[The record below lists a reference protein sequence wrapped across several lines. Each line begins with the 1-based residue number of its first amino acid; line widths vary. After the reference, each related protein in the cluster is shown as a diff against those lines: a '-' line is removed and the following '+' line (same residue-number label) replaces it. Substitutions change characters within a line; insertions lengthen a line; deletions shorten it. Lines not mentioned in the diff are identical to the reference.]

1 MPTSF
6 SPALTT
12 PILQI
17 GTSRFLQAHA
27 DLFVSEALS
36 RGEALG
42 PITIVQTS
50 GDAGRRRRL
59 DALAD
64 PAGYPVRIEGIKDGA
79 PTVSETRVK
88 SIRRALALE
97 TDLAEV
103 LRIAVDEAEI
113 ILSNTGDA
121 QWNPQQQDEA
131 GELQIGMSYPAK
143 LTHLLFARYKAHGRP
158 IQVMPAELL
167 ARNGDVLCTRVLA
180 LTARFG
186 SGFVQWVERDV
197 RFVNSLV
204 DRIVSEP
211 LEPAG
216 AVAEPYALWAIEDCD
231 GLLLPCRHEAIRVV
245 KSLDT
250 IEKLKLHILN
260 LGHTYLIARWQALG
274 HQAQYVRELIA
285 DDDMRADLLDLYRN
299 EVIPVFEAAGIGTEA
314 RDYVDTTIS
323 RFANPYLD
331 HRLSDI
337 AQNHAEKVRRRLA
350 AFVAYAQTLD
360 AGLDLTRLKAIAAS
374 IGETGETR

>member
-1 MPTSF
+1 MPMPF

-27 DLFVSEALS
+27 DLFVSEALP

-42 PITIVQTS
+42 PITVVQTS

-64 PAGYPVRIEGIKDGA
+64 PGGYLVRIQGIKDGA
-79 PTVSETRVK
+79 PSVSETRVT

-97 TDLAEV
+97 ADMAEV
-103 LRIAVDEAEI
+103 IRIAVDEAGI

-121 QWNPQQQDEA
+121 QWNPQPEDDA
-131 GELQIGMSYPAK
+131 GELQIQMSYPAK
-143 LTHLLFARYKAHGRP
+143 LTHLLFARYRAHGRP
-158 IQVMPAELL
+158 IQVMPAELI
-167 ARNGDVLCTRVLA
+167 ARNGDVLRARVLA
-180 LTARFG
+180 LAARFE
-186 SGFVQWVERDV
+186 SGFVQWIERDV
-197 RFVNSLV
+197 RFVNALV

-231 GLLLPCRHEAIRVV
+231 GLVLPCRHEAIKVV

-260 LGHTYLIARWQALG
+260 LGHTYLVARWQTLG

-285 DDDMRADLLDLYRN
+285 DDSMRADLLDLYKT
-299 EVIPVFEAAGIGTEA
+299 EVIPVFEAAGIGAEA
-314 RDYVDTTIS
+314 REYADTTIS

-337 AQNHAEKVRRRLA
+337 AQNHAEKVKRRIA
-350 AFVAYAQTLD
+350 AFVTYAQTLG
-360 AGLDLTRLKAIAAS
+360 AELNQTRLRTVMAS
-374 IGETGETR
+374 TGESGEMR

>member
-1 MPTSF
+1 MPMPF

-27 DLFVSEALS
+27 DLFVSEALP

-42 PITIVQTS
+42 PITVVQTS

-64 PAGYPVRIEGIKDGA
+64 PGGYLVRIEGIKDGA
-79 PTVSETRVK
+79 PSVSETRVT

-97 TDLAEV
+97 ADMAEV
-103 LRIAVDEAEI
+103 IRIAVDEAGI

-121 QWNPQQQDEA
+121 QWNPQPEDDA
-131 GELQIGMSYPAK
+131 GELQIRMSYPAK
-143 LTHLLFARYKAHGRP
+143 LTHLLFARYRAHGRP
-158 IQVMPAELL
+158 IQVMPAELI
-167 ARNGDVLCTRVLA
+167 ARNGDVLRTRVLA
-180 LTARFG
+180 LAARFE
-186 SGFVQWVERDV
+186 SGFAQWIERDV
-197 RFVNSLV
+197 RFVNALV

-231 GLLLPCRHEAIRVV
+231 GLVLPCRHEAIKVV

-260 LGHTYLIARWQALG
+260 LGHTYLVARWQTLG

-285 DDDMRADLLDLYRN
+285 DDSMRADLLDLYKT
-299 EVIPVFEAAGIGTEA
+299 EVIPVFEAAGIGAEA
-314 RDYVDTTIS
+314 REYADTTIS
-323 RFANPYLD
+323 RFSNPYLD

-337 AQNHAEKVRRRLA
+337 AQNHVEKVKRRIA
-350 AFVAYAQTLD
+350 AFVTYAQTLG
-360 AGLDLTRLKAIAAS
+360 AELNQTRLRTVMAS
-374 IGETGETR
+374 TGESGEMR